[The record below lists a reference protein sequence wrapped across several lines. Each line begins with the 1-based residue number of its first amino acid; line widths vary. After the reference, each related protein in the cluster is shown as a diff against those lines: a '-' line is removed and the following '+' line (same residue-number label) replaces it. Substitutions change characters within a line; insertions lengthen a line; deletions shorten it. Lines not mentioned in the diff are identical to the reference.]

1 MTQATMKL
9 LRVFT
14 DEAAYYGDRKLFD
27 HIVAMAREQ
36 NVAGVTV
43 LEALIGFGQS
53 AQLHR
58 KHVLESDRSLVI
70 EIVDE
75 EPALRAF
82 AAHLESIPEIGLITL
97 EQVEVV
103 MIKAAHRNEQKAD

>member
-9 LRVFT
+9 LRIFT
-14 DEAAYYGDRKLFD
+14 DEAAYYGDRKLFE
-27 HIVAMAREQ
+27 HIVELAREQ

-43 LEALIGFGQS
+43 LEAMIGFGQS
-53 AQLHR
+53 AHLHR

-70 EIVDE
+70 EVVDE
-75 EPALRAF
+75 ERALRVF
-82 AAHLESIPEIGLITL
+82 AANLQSIPEIGLITL

-103 MIKAAHRNEQKAD
+103 MMKATHRSDQKAD